1 MHIAL
6 REQAFLPLEEL
17 AAYQAQLAQRIPGQY
32 GAAAIFIGV
41 MRDFNDGENVQHMT
55 LEHYPGMTERELQ
68 RIADSAAAQWSLL
81 DILLIHR
88 VGELA
93 PNDPIVLI
101 AVWSAHRAEAFS
113 ACRFLLEA
121 LKSKVP
127 LWKRET
133 VENTARWVAHN
144 TPASI

>member
-6 REQAFLPLEEL
+6 REQAFVPLEEL

-41 MRDFNDGENVQHMT
+41 MRDFNDGANVQHMT

-101 AVWSAHRAEAFS
+101 AVWSAHRAAAFS
-113 ACRFLLEA
+113 ACRFLLEE

-133 VENTARWVAHN
+133 VEHTARWVAHN
-144 TPASI
+144 TPAST

>member
-127 LWKRET
+127 
-133 VENTARWVAHN
+133 
-144 TPASI
+144 